1 MWNNDVYYM
10 YLPKS
15 ICNSIEVVA
24 LRMSYMILVGGEK
37 WAQKDEMMMRYII
50 MTHRHHMYRKASVY
64 FLLTTDPLRKPLV
77 L

>member
-24 LRMSYMILVGGEK
+24 LRILVGGEK
-37 WAQKDEMMMRYII
+37 WAQKDEMMMRRY
-50 MTHRHHMYRKASVY
+50 
-64 FLLTTDPLRKPLV
+64 
-77 L
+77 